1 MPPSPITW
9 RWSAGCTPHCPEVPI
24 VRSAFQPPRW
34 LRGPHLQT
42 LYPFGFR
49 ARPSIALRR
58 ERLELPDGDFV
69 DLAHGGPAD
78 GPLLL
83 MFHGLEGSLRSH
95 YALPWMRTF
104 HQAGWRTLFMHFR
117 NCSDEPNRLPRSYH
131 SGDTGDI
138 AHLVATIHAREP
150 ATPLAAMGVSLGG
163 NALLKYLGE
172 RGADTPLST
181 AVAVSVP
188 FRLDLAA
195 ERMERGL
202 SRLYQW
208 HLLRHL
214 RSHAREKFAHMP
226 APIDLSQLDAM
237 TTFRRFDDQ
246 VTAPLH
252 GFAGVDDYYARSSS
266 RQYLKHIRV
275 PTLILHAE
283 DDPFMTPDAIPSA
296 AELSDSVTLEL
307 SPHGGHVGF
316 VEGASSFWAD
326 RRIAE
331 YLDRPKP

>member
-1 MPPSPITW
+1 MPII
-9 RWSAGCTPHCPEVPI
+9 A
-24 VRSAFQPPRW
+24 SAFEPPWW
-34 LRGPHLQT
+34 LSGPHLQT
-42 LYPFGFR
+42 LYPVGFR
-49 ARPSIALRR
+49 TRPNIELRR

-69 DLAHGGPAD
+69 DLAHGGPQA

-83 MFHGLEGSLRSH
+83 MFHGLEGSLNSH
-95 YALPWMRTF
+95 YARPWMQTF

-117 NCSDEPNRLPRSYH
+117 NCSGEPNRLPRSYH

-138 AHLVATIHAREP
+138 AFLIDTIRAREP
-150 ATPLAAMGVSLGG
+150 ATPLAALGVSLGG

-172 RGADTPLST
+172 RGPETPLGM
-181 AVAVSVP
+181 AIAVSAP

-195 ERMERGL
+195 ERMEHGL

-214 RSHAREKFAHMP
+214 RRHAREKFALMP
-226 APIDLSQLDAM
+226 APIDLSALDAM
-237 TTFRRFDDQ
+237 TSFRLFDDQ

-283 DDPFMTPDAIPSA
+283 DDPFMTPEAIPTEP
-296 AELSDSVTLEL
+296 ELSDAVTLEL

-316 VEGASSFWAD
+316 VAGPTQYWAD
-326 RRIAE
+326 QRIAE
-331 YLDRPKP
+331 FLGSALPPVAQPHL